1 MQEMKKDFEL
11 AEECSPSPVIGREY
25 HQVDGEW
32 QTVRR
37 KNRRRQ
43 PLRFLST
50 RENADGAEQQDRL
63 VDAFPEDSVDG
74 LRVADAVVTESS
86 SGNDVEMEITPK
98 VTVAEAFRNINVTHF
113 ASFIADISEM
123 HDVQLMRFADYFG
136 KVLAKVSY
144 SQFPWIEILKDSS
157 VAKMVDIP
165 LVDIPQEVYKISVDW
180 LSSRAVD
187 ALGSFV
193 LWLLDNIVGEFEIH
207 QGVAKATK
215 KAVPETPPKSQVAIF
230 VVLAMIL
237 RCKPDL
243 LIILLPIIKDS
254 EKYKGHDKIPVMV
267 WVIAQASQGDLAVGL
282 FLCVHFL
289 FNMLKDESNSNME
302 SWDFT
307 LQVIERVVSSPKARM
322 ILLNRATRKGKRLVP
337 PSALEFLMRTT
348 FSVQFNGTER
358 LQVVYPTLKEVA
370 IAAPSGSKTLKQ
382 ITRKI
387 MLFAIKAAGEGI
399 VDLSEEA
406 GDLCIWCLTMNQDCY
421 KQWEDIYLENVEGSI
436 LVLKKLLDEWKV
448 FSVKQPILDP
458 LKKSIQRLRVK
469 NQKAMAGCENAARY
483 ASLRVAETY
492 CKMLLGEISPG
503 QRYLSILVLAG
514 IALAGIVVA
523 MNAAFLFKDLKSFG

>member
-1 MQEMKKDFEL
+1 MQGMEKDFEL
-11 AEECSPSPVIGREY
+11 VEEYSPSPVIGRED

-43 PLRFLST
+43 PLRILST
-50 RENADGAEQQDRL
+50 HENSCGTEQQDRL
-63 VDAFPEDSVDG
+63 V
-74 LRVADAVVTESS
+74 ADAVVMESS
-86 SGNDVEMEITPK
+86 SGNDVEMDKRPK
-98 VTVAEAFRNINVTHF
+98 VTVAEAFRNINVTQF
-113 ASFIADISEM
+113 ASFIADISGMYERM
-123 HDVQLMRFADYFG
+123 HDVQLMRFTDYFRT
-136 KVLAKVSY
+136 VLAKVSH

-165 LVDIPQEVYKISVDW
+165 LVDIPEEVYKISVDW

-193 LWLLDNIVGEFEIH
+193 LWLLDSIVGEFEIH

-215 KAVPETPPKSQVAIF
+215 NAIPKTPPKCQVVIF

-267 WVIAQASQGDLAVGL
+267 WVIAQASQGDLGVGL

-289 FNMLKDESNSNME
+289 FNMLKDESSSNMQ
-302 SWDFT
+302 SWDFI
-307 LQVIERVVSSPKARM
+307 LQVIERIVSSPKARI
-322 ILLNRATRKGKRLVP
+322 ILLNRAVRKGERLVP

-348 FSVQFNGTER
+348 FSGTER

-382 ITRKI
+382 ITQKI

-399 VDLSEEA
+399 VALSQEA

-421 KQWEDIYLENVEGSI
+421 KQWEDIYLENIEGSI
-436 LVLKKLLDEWKV
+436 LVLKKLLDGWKA
-448 FSVKQPILDP
+448 FSVKQHTLHP
-458 LKKSIQRLRVK
+458 LKESIQRFRVK
-469 NQKAMAGCENAARY
+469 NQQAMAGCENAAY
-483 ASLRVAETY
+483 QASLRVAEKY
-492 CKMLLGEISPG
+492 CKMLSGKISPG
-503 QRYLSILVLAG
+503 QKYMRIFVLAG
-514 IALAGIVVA
+514 IAGIVVGI
-523 MNAAFLFKDLKSFG
+523 NAAFLFKDLKSSG

>member
-1 MQEMKKDFEL
+1 MQIRQMQEMKKDFEL
-11 AEECSPSPVIGREY
+11 AEECSPSPVTGREY

-50 RENADGAEQQDRL
+50 RENSDGAEQQDRL

-98 VTVAEAFRNINVTHF
+98 VTVAEAFRNINVTRF

-215 KAVPETPPKSQVAIF
+215 KAVPKAPPKS
-230 VVLAMIL
+230 
-237 RCKPDL
+237 
-243 LIILLPIIKDS
+243 
-254 EKYKGHDKIPVMV
+254 
-267 WVIAQASQGDLAVGL
+267 QASQGDLAVGL

-307 LQVIERVVSSPKARM
+307 LQVIERIVSSPKARM

-348 FSVQFNGTER
+348 FSVQINGTER
-358 LQVVYPTLKEVA
+358 LQVVYPTLK
-370 IAAPSGSKTLKQ
+370 
-382 ITRKI
+382 R
-387 MLFAIKAAGEGI
+387 GI

-406 GDLCIWCLTMNQDCY
+406 G
-421 KQWEDIYLENVEGSI
+421 V
-436 LVLKKLLDEWKV
+436 
-448 FSVKQPILDP
+448 SVKQPILDP

-514 IALAGIVVA
+514 IALAGIIVA